1 MTERERDSGGK
12 YVETVQFEQ
21 VLEAMR
27 EASDPVVT
35 ASEVAETLGCSTSAA
50 RKKLTTLH
58 ENGEIARKKVGGRA
72 VVWWLP
78 EDTADTESAHEQ
90 AFEAFAER
98 LTEACGKEIEEIIL
112 YGSVA
117 RGDHREHSDVDVMII
132 IEDER
137 GRESVEEHASYIGF
151 DVMLEHEA
159 LIAETIKTKDE
170 FEAQKDGTY
179 LTAVRRDG
187 RVYATAHHAR

>member
-21 VLEAMR
+21 VLRAVR

-35 ASEVAETLGCSTSAA
+35 ASEVGEMLDCSTSAA

-58 ENGEIARKKVGGRA
+58 ENREINRKKVGGRA
-72 VVWWLP
+72 VVWWP
-78 EDTADTESAHEQ
+78 TEDTADSGSAHEQ

-98 LTEACGKEIEEIIL
+98 LTDACGEEIEEIIL

-117 RGDHREHSDVDVMII
+117 RGDHREHSDVDILII
-132 IEDER
+132 IRDEST
-137 GRESVEEHASYIGF
+137 RESVQEHASYIGF
-151 DVMLEHEA
+151 DVMLEHDI
-159 LIAETIKTKDE
+159 LIAETITTKEE

-179 LTAVRRDG
+179 FTAVRRDG
-187 RVYATAHHAR
+187 RAYA